1 MTYDII
7 IIWWWASWLFCALN
21 TPKESS
27 KLIIEKQW
35 NLWTK
40 VLMSGWWRC
49 NFSNTQISLET
60 YFGENKKMLPSI
72 FHKFSNHEIV
82 KFLENN
88 WVQTQEEDNGRFI
101 LKSGKAQELLNLL
114 VKKTKNNNTDIKL
127 NQDITNMKKEWKIF
141 TITTQTEE
149 FRCKKLVVATWG
161 VSYPQT
167 WTTWYWL
174 NLAKQFG
181 LKTIKPYPALC
192 WIETK
197 EDLNNLSG
205 SSIVADLK
213 IFNNSKIIYQQK
225 WTILFTH
232 RWLSGPTI
240 FNATTAIWEYLT
252 KKWKYNNN
260 YIQTNTHIEIDIPN
274 EQITKRLSQSELF
287 KPQVSSWTQ
296 SISPWDSFGK
306 IAEESKDIKNL
317 KLKIKN
323 ITNINM
329 AKVSWGWI
337 SMNEINPNFE
347 SKKIPNLYFIGET
360 LDITGQT
367 WWFNLQRAWS
377 SGFVCGNGL

>member
-1 MTYDII
+1 MTYDLI

-21 TPKESS
+21 TPKASS
-27 KLIIEKQW
+27 KLILEKQW

-40 VLMSGWWRC
+40 ILMSGWWRC
-49 NFSNTQISLET
+49 NFSNTQISPET

-72 FHKFSNHEIV
+72 FHKFCNHEMID
-82 KFLENN
+82 FLESN
-88 WVQTQEEDNGRFI
+88 WVQTQKEDNGRLI
-101 LKSGKAQELLNLL
+101 LKSWKAQELLNLL
-114 VKKTKNNNTDIKL
+114 ISKTQENNTEIQLNQEILDIKKVWDL
-127 NQDITNMKKEWKIF
+127 F
-141 TITTQTEE
+141 TVTTETEE
-149 FRCKKLVVATWG
+149 FKCKKLVIATWG

-167 WTTWYWL
+167 WTNWYWI

-205 SSIVADLK
+205 SSIIADLK

-232 RWLSGPTI
+232 RWLSGPAI
-240 FNATTAIWEYLT
+240 FNSTAAIWEYLT
-252 KKWKYNNN
+252 KKWKYNND
-260 YIQTNTHIEIDIPN
+260 YIQTNIHIEINIPN
-274 EQITKRLSQSELF
+274 EQITKRLKQSDLLNNSVIANET
-287 KPQVSSWTQ
+287 WQ
-296 SISPWDSFGK
+296 SI
-306 IAEESKDIKNL
+306 

-323 ITNINM
+323 IIPIET

-337 SMNEINPNFE
+337 SMDEIKPNFE
-347 SKKIPNLYFIGET
+347 SKKISNLYFIGET